1 MAAEKYRVFVT
12 RKILPAGLELLRE
25 KCQVEVFAG
34 DGVVPRDVLLEKV
47 RRIDGLLCLL
57 SDPIDR
63 EVMDNARSLKVISN
77 YAVGYDNIDVEY
89 ASRKGIVV
97 TNTPGVLTDATAD
110 LAWALLLSVV
120 RRTVEGDR
128 FVREGKFSGWSP
140 TLLLG
145 QDLKEKTLGIV
156 GAGRIGTAMA
166 LRSRGWDMRVLYYDR
181 NRNALLEEK
190 LGAQKTSL
198 EQLLEE
204 SDFISLHLPLTPET
218 RHLID
223 RPALERMKSTAY
235 LVNTA
240 RGPIIDE
247 QALAEVLREKQI
259 AGAALDVYEHEPA
272 VTPELLSLENV
283 VLAPHIGSAT
293 VETRSEMSRIAALN
307 LLSVLEGKMPPHPV
321 NREVAQKL
329 FSTQVK

>member
-1 MAAEKYRVFVT
+1 MTADKYRVFVT
-12 RKILPAGLELLRE
+12 RKILPAGLRLLQE
-25 KCQVEVFAG
+25 KCDVEVYAG
-34 DGVVPRDVLLEKV
+34 EQAIPRDILLEKV
-47 RRIDGLLCLL
+47 RKIDGLLCLL

-63 EVMDNARSLKVISN
+63 DIIDNAPSLKVISN

-89 ASRKGIVV
+89 ASQKGIVV

-110 LAWALLLSVV
+110 LGWALLMSVV

-128 FVREGKFSGWSP
+128 LVREGNFFGWGP

-145 QDLKEKTLGIV
+145 QDLKNKTLGIV

-181 NRNALLEEK
+181 NRNSFLEEK

-204 SDFISLHLPLTPET
+204 SDFVSLHLPLTPET
-218 RHLID
+218 HHLIN
-223 RPALERMKSTAY
+223 RQALQRMKTTAY
-235 LVNTA
+235 LINTA
-240 RGPIIDE
+240 RGAIVDE
-247 QALAEVLREKQI
+247 QALAEALREKRI
-259 AGAALDVYEHEPA
+259 AGAGLDVYEHEPE
-272 VTPELLSLENV
+272 VTPELKSLVNV

-293 VETRSEMSRIAALN
+293 VETRSEMSRIAAVN
-307 LLSVLEGKMPPHPV
+307 LLSVLEGKKPPYPV
-321 NREVAQKL
+321 NQEVAQKL
-329 FSTQVK
+329 SE